1 MPSLMLLA
9 DQALWRSLWD
19 KLSGIEM
26 DLQTDIDGIR
36 AKVATLEAAR
46 DRTTVAGVKAEIQA
60 EIDQWILIH
69 AHVLLSTRFASPEKA
84 LEDLAPEKPVAS
96 PRTDPVHQVSS
107 VKRWIVIAFTLGVI
121 VGTVALWLL
130 LRVK

>member
-1 MPSLMLLA
+1 MA
-9 DQALWRSLWD
+9 DQALRRSLWD
-19 KLSGIEM
+19 KLSAIDM

-36 AKVATLEAAR
+36 TKVATLEAAR

-84 LEDLAPEKPVAS
+84 LEDLAPEKPAAS
-96 PRTDPVHQVSS
+96 PRTGPVHEISN

-121 VGTVALWLL
+121 AGAISLWLL
-130 LRVK
+130 L